1 MLTPVPPTD
10 CARAREAASARL
22 DGELSEL
29 ELAFLDSHLATC
41 AACSAWAADSA
52 GFSSALRAASLEQPL
67 RAIEFPL
74 RQPAYRRIAAAR
86 RAAAVSAAAAALVV
100 AALSVHVGSRSL
112 TASSAPLAVRT
123 KQLTLKDK
131 QLRALDA
138 EAAQSQ
144 SHPRPSLP
152 AGVSPT
158 L

>member
-29 ELAFLDSHLATC
+29 ELAFLDSHLAAC
-41 AACSAWAADSA
+41 PGCSAWAADSA
-52 GFSSALRAASLEQPL
+52 AFSTALRAASLEQPM

-74 RQPAYRRIAAAR
+74 RRPAYRRIAAAR

-100 AALSVHVGSRSL
+100 AVLSVHVGSRSL
-112 TASSAPLAVRT
+112 TAASSPVTVRT
-123 KQLTLKDK
+123 KLTLKDA
-131 QLRALDA
+131 QLGALDA

-144 SHPRPSLP
+144 SRPRPSLP